1 MDYNY
6 VRMRDALKSGDLA
19 KAEEYKLLYEA
30 GKTKRKSFS
39 VLDYAIVILLSVTVL
54 LGIYI
59 LHSESQLAGY
69 QNTDD
74 GAVVTSEVS
83 G

>member
-30 GKTKRKSFS
+30 GKIKRKSFS

-59 LHSESQLAGY
+59 LHSESPLAGY
-69 QNTDD
+69 QNIDD
-74 GAVVTSEVS
+74 GAVVTSEVP